1 MVGTIFSIPR
11 DSQGN
16 PEEVAAWVRNYTCP
30 ICGTEG
36 VRWRYVGGRYAMAK
50 WVLIENDE
58 FGDEHDCAGEGT
70 GQFKKRS
77 TEPVKQEPVKSKV
90 KAGGLDVSGIAEAV
104 KELIWNDLDA
114 EGKIQQ
120 WMNNQGGD
128 TGTISAWEVFD
139 AGRDEIN
146 EWINKWTDG
155 WMDRTEEG
163 RKARI
168 DELVEEL
175 VDKRLPREHIIKV
188 QDPVGNV
195 KASFSG
201 QPHFKLEQLVQ
212 VISARIHVMMVG
224 PAGGGKTTGASM
236 AAEVV
241 GLNYY
246 EKSMG
251 PATSQWDLVGFLSP
265 DGKYIPGILREPFEH
280 GGVLM
285 LDEID
290 NCNPSVLTA
299 LNSALAN
306 GHASFPDKMI
316 EKHPDFVVI
325 AAGNTYG
332 RGADRLYVGRTQLDG
347 ASLDRFAVMDWEY
360 DEEAEF
366 DWAGR
371 DMYDWV
377 RYVQAIRK
385 IIFAKK
391 DKFIVSPRASIQG
404 AKLLRTG
411 MDVKT
416 VADMLIWKGMDASD
430 RDSIESQVRREQFI
444 DRDVLGK
451 NEVWI

>member
-1 MVGTIFSIPR
+1 MAGTLFSIPR
-11 DSQGN
+11 TPAGHAEPIHDFV
-16 PEEVAAWVRNYTCP
+16 EKCVCP
-30 ICGTEG
+30 ICETAG
-36 VRWRYVGGRYAMAK
+36 VRWRYAGGRFAMAK
-50 WVLIENDE
+50 WVLIEDE
-58 FGDEHDCAGEGT
+58 ESGIEHDCQGEGT
-70 GQFKKRS
+70 GKAATKRS
-77 TEPVKQEPVKSKV
+77 IPVKQEPVKSK
-90 KAGGLDVSGIAEAV
+90 AAGLDVSVIVEAV
-104 KELIWNDLDA
+104 KQQIAVEGLLSVSDA
-114 EGKIQQ
+114 P
-120 WMNNQGGD
+120 
-128 TGTISAWEVFD
+128 SAQEVLAECFD
-139 AGRDEIN
+139 DIME
-146 EWINKWTDG
+146 
-155 WMDRTEEG
+155 
-163 RKARI
+163 RI
-168 DELVEEL
+168 DNVVDNMIKGQEDERVAHINNLVEEL
-175 VDKRLPREHIIKV
+175 VDKRLPRKHIIQV
-188 QDPVGNV
+188 QDPAGNV
-195 KASFSG
+195 TASLSG
-201 QPHFKLEQLVQ
+201 KPHFKLEQLVQ
-212 VISARIHVMMVG
+212 VISARIHVMLVG
-224 PAGGGKTTGASM
+224 PAGGGKTTGGSM
-236 AAEVV
+236 AAEAA

-366 DWAGR
+366 EWAGW
-371 DMYDWV
+371 DMENWV
-377 RYVQAIRK
+377 KYVQAIRK

-411 MDVKT
+411 MDMQMVE
-416 VADMLIWKGMDASD
+416 DMLIWKGMDVSD
-430 RDSIESQVRREQFI
+430 RDSIESQVRREQFL

-451 NEVWI
+451 NLVRI